1 MTIDLAG
8 ALLYAGSLLVLFMT
22 PGPVWV
28 ALIARGLSGGFQSAW
43 PLALGVA
50 LGDFLWP
57 IVAIFGVSVFVT
69 QFEEFMIVLRYAASI
84 IFFVMGYSLIRN
96 YDRALG
102 SDSRLTRPGMMAGF
116 VAGMAVI
123 IGNPK
128 AISF

>member
-57 IVAIFGVSVFVT
+57 IVAILACLSLSLS
-69 QFEEFMIVLRYAASI
+69 LRN
-84 IFFVMGYSLIRN
+84 L
-96 YDRALG
+96 
-102 SDSRLTRPGMMAGF
+102 
-116 VAGMAVI
+116 
-123 IGNPK
+123 
-128 AISF
+128 